1 MVNRMRIDQELNYR
15 LFRQREEALEHVGY
29 EEEYELYFAIAS
41 GNISLVEKYAANYMR
56 PNAVGNENNGILSKN
71 PLQNTKYHFVIFT
84 ALITRLCV
92 EYGMLREEAYTLSD
106 LYINKIDVC
115 EHSHDILHIQ
125 GEMLLD
131 FTKRMAKLDKNNV
144 FSLPAMHA
152 IDYIN
157 NHLQSPLTLE
167 GIANTLNLNASYLSH
182 LFKKETGRN
191 IKEYIVHKKI
201 KAAESMLIYSDMNYS
216 DIAEYFNFSSQ
227 SYFISCFRKATGQTP
242 RQYRQ
247 SHYQTAT
254 TNANKSK

>member
-1 MVNRMRIDQELNYR
+1 MKVDKELNYR
-15 LFRQREEALEHVGY
+15 LFHQREESLEHVGY

-41 GNISLVEKYAANYMR
+41 GNIALVETYAKDYMR
-56 PNAVGNENNGILSKN
+56 PDATGNENNGVLSKN

-115 EHSHDILHIQ
+115 DNLHDILHMQ

-131 FTKRMAKLDKNNV
+131 FTKRMAALEKKRI
-144 FSLPAMHA
+144 FSLPVMHA

-157 NHLQSPLTLE
+157 NHLQTPLTLE
-167 GIANTLNLNASYLSH
+167 EIAHTLNLNASYLSH
-182 LFKKETGRN
+182 LFKKETGQN
-191 IKEYIVHKKI
+191 IKEYIMHKKL
-201 KAAESMLIYSDMNYS
+201 KAAESMLIYSDMKYS
-216 DIAEYFNFSSQ
+216 DIAEYFHFSSQ
-227 SYFISCFRKATGQTP
+227 SYFISCFHKATGQTP

-247 SHYQTAT
+247 SHYQNAT
-254 TNANKSK
+254 SNKNNMD

>member
-1 MVNRMRIDQELNYR
+1 MGSDRELNYR

-41 GNISLVEKYAANYMR
+41 GNLALVENYAKDYMK
-56 PNAVGNENNGILSKN
+56 PDAAGNENNGILSKN

-92 EYGMLREEAYTLSD
+92 EHGMLREEAYTLSD
-106 LYINKIDVC
+106 LYINKMDVC
-115 EHSHDILHIQ
+115 KKSQDILHIQ

-131 FTKRMAKLDKNNV
+131 FTKRMAELEKNRV
-144 FSLPAMHA
+144 FSLPIMHA

-157 NHLQSPLTLE
+157 KHLQDALTLE
-167 GIANTLNLNASYLSH
+167 SIAAVLELNASYLSH

-191 IKEYIVHKKI
+191 VKEYIMHRKI
-201 KAAESMLIYSDMNYS
+201 KAAKNMLIYSDMSYS

-227 SYFISCFRKATGQTP
+227 SYFTSCFRKATGQTP
-242 RQYRQ
+242 HQYRQ
-247 SHYQTAT
+247 THYQAAT
-254 TNANKSK
+254 TAMNHFDL